1 MRHTF
6 VFSRLHTRCT
16 RDCAAC
22 STSERQEATRIP
34 HTRHPRH
41 AYGTHAEAR
50 RCTRITSEVAHEVH
64 AMRTLRVHEAR
75 ARRARS
81 EHETAQDALKTQAT
95 QARCT
100 HPRTRQHAIH
110 APGAHEVRTGY
121 TVDAQRRRQQ
131 VAHHSRKWRTRAS
144 GTPVG
149 TNVTHMRCARNTREM
164 HLRSRPTST
173 GDVESRTYHARST
186 HDTC

>member
-1 MRHTF
+1 MLRMRHTR
-6 VFSRLHTRCT
+6 VFSRMHTRCT

-22 STSERQEATRIP
+22 STSERQEATRIL

-75 ARRARS
+75 ARRARG
-81 EHETAQDALKTQAT
+81 EHGTTQDALETQAT
-95 QARCT
+95 HARCT
-100 HPRTRQHAIH
+100 HPRTREHAIF
-110 APGAHEVRTGY
+110 ALGAHEVRTGY
-121 TVDAQRRRQQ
+121 TADA
-131 VAHHSRKWRTRAS
+131 
-144 GTPVG
+144 PLG
-149 TNVTHMRCARNTREM
+149 TNMTHMRCARNTREM

-173 GDVESRTYHARST
+173 GDVEARTYHARST
-186 HDTC
+186 HGTC